1 MNRNSVRIIDGLKEL
16 SRRPFEI
23 VSGKVVAGSIDA
35 GANTMSVVLSANG
48 LEIKDVLF
56 KATSDGTD
64 GVIATPEEGSD
75 VVIGSI
81 DGSGQWTLLQAS
93 SVSKWEVRLHGRS
106 VVVTPESIQIDTGMA
121 TVRVAEKVT
130 IRCGA
135 EDLYTLLRDILD
147 SIKLITVTTSTGPS
161 SVPVNVALFD
171 AILLRLNNL
180 LAA

>member
-16 SRRPFEI
+16 SRRPYEI
-23 VSGKVVAGSIDA
+23 VSGQVVGGSIDP

-48 LEIKDVLF
+48 QEVKDVLL

-64 GVIATPEEGSD
+64 GVIAIPEEGSD

-81 DGSGQWTLLQAS
+81 DGPGKWTLIQAS
-93 SVSKWEVRLHGRS
+93 SVAKWEVRLHGRS
-106 VVVTPESIQIDTGMA
+106 VLVTPESIEIETGMA
-121 TVRVAEKVT
+121 TVRVAEKVSV
-130 IRCGA
+130 RSGA
-135 EDLYTLLRDILD
+135 EDLYSLLRDLLD
-147 SIKLITVTTSTGPS
+147 CIKLITVTTSAGPS
-161 SVPVNVALFD
+161 SVPVNAAMFD